1 MLKQFTNED
10 KQLSEKK
17 KVQIKEKRRPKLW
30 DHSSPWI
37 DQQDILIRVDD
48 PSISSK
54 NWIST
59 IKKMQ
64 LKGIENAS
72 NCGISDA
79 SNMNRV
85 QNKDDSDSPSST
97 KKPIIGISW
106 SQFQDQKL
114 LQSTIDHE
122 PQIPITFLANF
133 NDSSVSTSKSVET
146 IKIHTSSKS
155 GWGSRDSQIKN
166 H

>member
-1 MLKQFTNED
+1 MQRTEDNEEDMNISHSSIDKLVFGDENNSSLVGGWWWNKQKLAESNSASDKSYDSIKQLTWEHMLKQFTDED

-17 KVQIKEKRRPKLW
+17 KVQIKEKRRPKIW
-30 DHSSPWI
+30 DHSSPRI

-54 NWIST
+54 NWVST

-85 QNKDDSDSPSST
+85 
-97 KKPIIGISW
+97 
-106 SQFQDQKL
+106 
-114 LQSTIDHE
+114 
-122 PQIPITFLANF
+122 
-133 NDSSVSTSKSVET
+133 
-146 IKIHTSSKS
+146 
-155 GWGSRDSQIKN
+155 
-166 H
+166 